1 MLGLWIRQKNC
12 PGQEK
17 ETGLNVFAKTKIQ
30 LWMLTFQQPDIKC
43 QDNLL
48 LIISK
53 IQILLLSIKM
63 KYLIYLQSKGQIV
76 KSYWNPSK
84 DALSSLISTT
94 LYDFLWPFLL
104 RKEIKE
110 SLFCVPRVY
119 FTDWTISLWSRVKV
133 APLFRDSERKCDS
146 ESVICFFLLPHPW
159 VHGHQHF

>member
-1 MLGLWIRQKNC
+1 
-12 PGQEK
+12 
-17 ETGLNVFAKTKIQ
+17 
-30 LWMLTFQQPDIKC
+30 MLTFQQPDIKC

-94 LYDFLWPFLL
+94 LYDFL
-104 RKEIKE
+104 
-110 SLFCVPRVY
+110 
-119 FTDWTISLWSRVKV
+119 
-133 APLFRDSERKCDS
+133 
-146 ESVICFFLLPHPW
+146 
-159 VHGHQHF
+159 